1 MTRTT
6 ELTPLLKSLK
16 LGALRPPCPSVS
28 PWPEGSSWTTPHSWK
43 SSSAT
48 RSIAALTG
56 APNSGCRAP
65 VSRRP
70 AAWRTST
77 GQRQLPW
84 IAVCW
89 TPSSPWSFWISTS
102 TSSW

>member
-16 LGALRPPCPSVS
+16 LGALAATLPERIALARREQLDYVS
-28 PWPEGSSWTTPHSWK
+28 FLEI
-43 SSSAT
+43 SSAT
-48 RSIAALTG
+48 RSIAAPTG

-77 GQRQLPW
+77 GQRQKG
-84 IAVCW
+84 
-89 TPSSPWSFWISTS
+89 
-102 TSSW
+102 